1 MKILRL
7 NRVFKLQA
15 LSYHDSNM
23 FMSIFIMGVM
33 SIPSPLPCLLICL
46 STKLLSKHQTQTSDL
61 THHSPN
67 LSYWLT
73 QHTMQYPLAYK
84 YTAKPLS
91 NLHLFLL
98 GRSLVTVFLYFSYQI
113 FLSPIITLF
122 NLLLL
127 FSGAEP
133 ILILNIQSSYE
144 WEQSAPFA
152 LVDIVK
158 EVTMFVFKMRMPSG
172 VRVGLI
178 NGLADFEYRWSF
190 RCNDKLQLGS

>member
-1 MKILRL
+1 MWCQFPVPSL
-7 NRVFKLQA
+7 VF
-15 LSYHDSNM
+15 SS
-23 FMSIFIMGVM
+23 V
-33 SIPSPLPCLLICL
+33 L

-98 GRSLVTVFLYFSYQI
+98 GRSVVTVFFLYFSYHI
-113 FLSPIITLF
+113 FLSPIIILF

-144 WEQSAPFA
+144 WEQSASFA
-152 LVDIVK
+152 LVDIVNK
-158 EVTMFVFKMRMPSG
+158 VTMFVFKIRMPSG

-178 NGLADFEYRWSF
+178 NGLADFEYRLSF
-190 RCNDKLQLGS
+190 GCNDKLQLGS